1 MPSVPFERIP
11 LPSLQTYTTI
21 SILLFS
27 CSIYYAIQ
35 VTSDPNWVMNVTE
48 NANPLDSGQENVAS
62 TDSLDNELNG
72 KAPIESNRMLL
83 HKMLMSNSK
92 TKKMYEMLYV
102 IMEEPLCVWTLINMV
117 YCVMILIGK
126 CIQKIVFGDLRA
138 IEQQHIKDKFWNFVF
153 YKFIFIF
160 GVMNVQFMDEVVMW
174 CGWFSFVGAFHL
186 LSILCKDRFEYLSF
200 SPTTPKWAH
209 FRLFSLIFFIL
220 AVSVSLC
227 TIVGLNA
234 NLNIFFF
241 MAAEWALVI
250 IRTIYVLVRYVIH
263 LYDITHEGVW
273 EKRSV
278 FTYYCELICQVSSLI
293 VDILHHLHM
302 LLWRNLFISVASLV
316 ICVQL
321 RCFFNELQQKI
332 ARHNNYLR
340 VSRHLERH
348 FPLATKEELDAN
360 TDDCAICWDKME
372 TARKLPCGHLFHTSC
387 LHSWLEQVTNCP
399 TCRTSLVPKRNTTS
413 DGGHLGQDPRQ
424 PTQTTNRLF
433 HFDGSR
439 YVSWLPSFSVEVSH
453 TSLLGERPTMM
464 PARAEYDAMVDLVL
478 AVFPHM
484 PYSVIHEDLQVTHSV
499 EQTLD
504 NILEGR
510 LVAPVRESR
519 SSFSHAFHPA
529 PLTGMSAEAIHL
541 REPPSREGG
550 ESSDSGVSDN
560 TVRTEES
567 TIVTGAEG
575 CRFSKNSQERETM
588 LSRRKE
594 ELIRKQ
600 RSKYIYEVCS
610 TKWGKKKKHRRCRNG
625 ESSSSE

>member
-35 VTSDPNWVMNVTE
+35 VTSDPTWVMNATE
-48 NANPLDSGQENVAS
+48 NANPLDSGQENAAS
-62 TDSLDNELNG
+62 TDVPLDSDLNTTPTDS
-72 KAPIESNRMLL
+72 KRMLI

-92 TKKMYEMLYV
+92 TRKMYEMLYV
-102 IMEEPLCVWTLINMV
+102 IVEEPLCVWTLINMV

-186 LSILCKDRFEYLSF
+186 LSILCKHRFEYLSF
-200 SPTTPKWAH
+200 SPTTPRWAH

-227 TIVGLNA
+227 TFVGLNA
-234 NLNIFFF
+234 EMNIFFF
-241 MAAEWALVI
+241 MAAEWALV
-250 IRTIYVLVRYVIH
+250 TIQTTYVLVRYVIH

-273 EKRSV
+273 EKRSA
-278 FTYYCELICQVSSLI
+278 FTYYCELICQISSLV

-321 RCFFNELQQKI
+321 RYFINELQQKI

-348 FPLATKEELDAN
+348 FPLATKEELEAN

-413 DGGHLGQDPRQ
+413 DASHLGQDPRQ

-453 TSLLGERPTMM
+453 TSILGERPSMI
-464 PARAEYDAMVDLVL
+464 PARAEFDAMVDLVL

-484 PYSVIHEDLQVTHSV
+484 PYNVVQEDLQVTHSV

-510 LVAPVRESR
+510 VVAPVRESR
-519 SSFSHAFHPA
+519 SSFGHSFHPA
-529 PLTGMSAEAIHL
+529 PLTGRSPEALFL
-541 REPPSREGG
+541 RESTSREGG

-560 TVRTEES
+560 TVR
-567 TIVTGAEG
+567 TGAEG

-600 RSKYIYEVCS
+600 RSKYIYRILS
-610 TKWGKKKKHRRCRNG
+610 INNRSRNG